1 MPPPPSDRFDDI
13 SASPGRVGAHRAENP
28 RVLAWT
34 TLLWASVATIVL
46 IVVGIFASLVFQGQ
60 IVLFPAPAP
69 TVSASPAAPAVVDTS
84 FTVLVL
90 NGTPEEGQATLVKD
104 ELLANGWA
112 EDNVLAGNAGDR
124 AFPLTTVYYAEAEA
138 EGAARGLAGLIGASE
153 VVLDP
158 EYPLPG
164 TPATQLTVVL
174 GMDRVEADPAVD
186 PPEPAEE

>member
-1 MPPPPSDRFDDI
+1 M
-13 SASPGRVGAHRAENP
+13 GAHRAENP